1 MADSNILE
9 VLLRSLISTI
19 KRAFAGKVDKH
30 VFPSLTGPFK
40 QSLVPS
46 SVASISDFPTD
57 PSQVRQKF
65 NLGAW
70 EPVAGNYVAFA
81 LIDNL
86 LNAVECTY
94 SGSAWSWTK
103 ATVLSAGAIAFMKF
117 GAASSLEYQ
126 SKVAF
131 QNSQISIFNAVAPL
145 IGKIPLEHSISG
157 ETVTVDG
164 LKGADISIK
173 GAPSGDRIIIWL
185 NNTRDTDI
193 LTDTSEVGTSS
204 SGESAFILS
213 IAGDNAGQIP
223 TCIANG
229 TKIDFYDGGW
239 SDTVKKVSF
248 NPLVAISVVTDADT
262 GPRPGIQADF
272 AIRHPSLKYDNGDQY
287 RMDVLLKANGT
298 SPELVF
304 LPVLEKA
311 ATQASAATPM
321 MAKAAMLAASGE
333 SGERNLAFPKAAD
346 GSSGIFVEKD
356 GRPFDLIMNEY
367 AD

>member
-46 SVASISDFPTD
+46 SVASISDLPTD
-57 PSQVRQKF
+57 HSQVRQKF

-81 LIDNL
+81 LIDSL

-103 ATVLSAGAIAFMKF
+103 ATALPVSAVALMKF
-117 GAASSLEYQ
+117 GSGSFLEYQ
-126 SKVAF
+126 SKVVF
-131 QNSQISIFNAVAPL
+131 QTSQISIFNAVSPL
-145 IGKIPLEHSISG
+145 VGKIPLEFSISG
-157 ETVTVDG
+157 ETINVDG
-164 LKGADISIK
+164 LKGGDISIK
-173 GAPSGDRIIIWL
+173 GAPSGNRIIIWL
-185 NNTRDTDI
+185 NNTRDTDVLI
-193 LTDTSEVGTSS
+193 DTSEVGTSS
-204 SGESAFILS
+204 SGISNFILS
-213 IAGDNAGQIP
+213 TAGDNAGQIP
-223 TCIANG
+223 ACIANG
-229 TKIDFYDGGW
+229 TRIDFYDGGW
-239 SDTVKKVSF
+239 SDTVNTVSF
-248 NPLVAISVVTDADT
+248 NPIAAISVVTGA
-262 GPRPGIQADF
+262 GPRSNIQADF
-272 AIRHPSLKYDNGDQY
+272 DIRNPSWKYANGDQY

-311 ATQASAATPM
+311 AARARAAV
-321 MAKAAMLAASGE
+321 LAASGE
-333 SGERNLAFPKAAD
+333 SDERNLAFPKAAD
-346 GSSGIFVEKD
+346 GSSGIFVIKD